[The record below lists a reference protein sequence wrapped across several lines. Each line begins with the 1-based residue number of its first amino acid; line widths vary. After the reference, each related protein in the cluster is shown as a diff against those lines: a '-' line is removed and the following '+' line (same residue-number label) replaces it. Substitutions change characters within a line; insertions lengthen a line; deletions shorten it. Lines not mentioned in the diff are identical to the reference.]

1 MQSCYSGRPVADP
14 IFHQNAVN
22 PRPLNSPKLSFFR
35 KNTPQGYLA
44 AQTVFVKHS
53 FQDPRMISNINL
65 LPKQSSNMK
74 IQFKQDSSF
83 RIQTGVFAVGYRGKG
98 TQLYLEY
105 FSSKSFKSPLSK
117 NNFVALLYSFSF
129 I

>member
-1 MQSCYSGRPVADP
+1 
-14 IFHQNAVN
+14 
-22 PRPLNSPKLSFFR
+22 
-35 KNTPQGYLA
+35 
-44 AQTVFVKHS
+44 
-53 FQDPRMISNINL
+53 
-65 LPKQSSNMK
+65 MK

-117 NNFVALLYSFSF
+117 NNFVALLYSFSV